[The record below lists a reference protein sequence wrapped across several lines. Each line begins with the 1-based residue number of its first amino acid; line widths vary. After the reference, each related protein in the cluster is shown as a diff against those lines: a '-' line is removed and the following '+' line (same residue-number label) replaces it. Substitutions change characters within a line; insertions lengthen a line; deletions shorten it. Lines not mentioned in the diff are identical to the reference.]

1 MTGPEGVFGL
11 DRPQILLGLVPL
23 FIGICVR
30 ILGDRRYF
38 RLIAPF
44 AMRYRLSRLCFWIS
58 LAALVFSLAGP
69 HWGLRQVTEYRRGLD
84 VMLALDTSRSMEVRD
99 LGPSRLERAVDIGR
113 ELAEETSGFRL
124 GTALG
129 RGRGTLALP
138 LTEDRAVIVSFLE
151 SLNDMVYTGAGT
163 NLESLI
169 NAAAS
174 AFLDDSPSR
183 RVIVLVSDGE
193 SLSGSL
199 AAAATQARLAGISI
213 AAVGVGTTEG
223 GPVPQGDGGEDEFLS
238 RLRREALEEAT
249 DRTGGIYLNGA
260 DPQAGSNLRAYLE
273 SLAVERETGG
283 LRRENRPR
291 WRLFLMIALAALGLS
306 KLWMRRGAPR
316 GGRNPAAPGES
327 GAGTGTGGRARDG
340 GGALIRGVLFILLSP
355 LALSYQSCSPVSGK
369 LLVVEGNFYHSQGR
383 YDEAIRAYGKALE
396 YPEALPYA
404 EYGLGSVYTSLEELP
419 AALGRFDAALAAWR
433 DQGTRGREELGYRIH
448 YNRGVALFWKGDFEG
463 AAGAF
468 RGALEIDSGRIEAK
482 RNLELS
488 LLSLSQEND
497 REPETLGEGTN
508 DRLMVLF
515 HYLNL
520 KEQQQ
525 WKSREWE
532 EEPPSLGPDY

>member
-1 MTGPEGVFGL
+1 MTELEGAFGL
-11 DRPQILLGLVPL
+11 DRPQVLLGLIPL
-23 FIGICVR
+23 FFCICLRV
-30 ILGDRRYF
+30 IQDRRYF
-38 RLIAPF
+38 RRIAPF
-44 AMRYRLSRLCFWIS
+44 ALRYRLSRLCFWIS
-58 LAALVFSLAGP
+58 LAALLGSLAGP
-69 HWGLRQVTEYRRGLD
+69 HWGLRQVVEYRRGLD
-84 VMLALDTSRSMEVRD
+84 VVLALDTSRSMEVRD
-99 LGPSRLERAVDIGR
+99 LGPSRLERAVDMSR
-113 ELAEETSGFRL
+113 ELVEEIGGLRL

-138 LTEDRAVIVSFLE
+138 LTEDRAVILSFLE
-151 SLNDMVYTGAGT
+151 SLKDTVYTGRGT

-183 RVIVLVSDGE
+183 RVIVLLSDGE
-193 SLSGSL
+193 ALSGSL
-199 AAAATQARLAGISI
+199 AAAVRQLRSAGISI

-223 GPVPQGDGGEDEFLS
+223 GPVPRKEGEEDEVLS
-238 RLRREALEEAT
+238 CLRREALEEAAE
-249 DRTGGIYLNGA
+249 RTGGIYLNGA
-260 DPQAGSNLRAYLE
+260 DPQAGFNLRVYLE
-273 SLAVERETGG
+273 SLAGERETGG
-283 LRRENRPR
+283 LRRESRPR
-291 WRLFLMIALAALGLS
+291 WRLFLIAALVFLGLS
-306 KLWMRRGAPR
+306 KLCMRRGVPHGDRAVSGR
-316 GGRNPAAPGES
+316 GR
-327 GAGTGTGGRARDG
+327 G
-340 GGALIRGVLFILLSP
+340 GGAAVVRGVLLVLLSP

-383 YDEAIRAYGKALE
+383 YNEAIQAYSKALD

-404 EYGLGSVYTSLEELP
+404 EYGLGSVYTALEELP

-433 DQGTRGREELGYRIH
+433 DQGVQGREELGYRIH
-448 YNRGVALFWKGDFEG
+448 YNRGVALFWRGDFED

-468 RGALEIDSGRIEAK
+468 REALEIDSGRIEAK

-488 LLSLSQEND
+488 LLSLSREKNREQET
-497 REPETLGEGTN
+497 PGEGKD

-515 HYLNL
+515 QYLNL